1 MIATQDVLIQPIV
14 TEKTVSVK
22 DKFCFAVHGDATK
35 QDVKKAVLDFYGT
48 KVLKVNITN
57 LPEKFRLVKR
67 GKPAR
72 KRAPLKKATISLAK
86 GGTLDFNA
94 FK

>member
-1 MIATQDVLIQPIV
+1 MKALVDVLIQPIV
-14 TEKTVSVK
+14 TEKTVAMK
-22 DKFCFAVHGDATK
+22 DKFAFAVHKDATK
-35 QDVKKAVLDFYGT
+35 ADIKKAILEFYGV
-48 KVLKVNITN
+48 KVLQVNITN
-57 LPEKFRLVKR
+57 LPEKFRTVQR

-72 KRAPLKKATISLAK
+72 RRAPLKKATVSLEK

>member
-1 MIATQDVLIQPIV
+1 MRALHDVLIHPIV
-14 TEKTVSVK
+14 TEKTVAMK
-22 DKFCFAVHGDATK
+22 DKFVFAVHKEATK
-35 QDVKKAVLDFYGT
+35 ADITKAILEFYGI
-48 KVLKVNITN
+48 KVLQVNITN
-57 LPEKFRLVKR
+57 LPEKFKTAQK

-72 KRAPLKKATISLAK
+72 KRAPLKKATITLAK

>member
-1 MIATQDVLIQPIV
+1 MIATQDVLVQPIV
-14 TEKTVSVK
+14 TEKTVAMK
-22 DKFCFAVHGDATK
+22 DKFCFAIHNDATK
-35 QDVKKAVLDFYGT
+35 EDVKKAILDFYGA

-57 LPEKFRLVKR
+57 LPEKFRLVQR

-72 KRAPLKKATISLAK
+72 KRAPLKKATVSLAK

>member
-14 TEKTVSVK
+14 TEKTVAMK
-22 DKFCFAVHGDATK
+22 DKFCFAVHNDATK
-35 QDVKKAVLDFYGT
+35 EDVKKALFDFYGV

-57 LPEKFRLVKR
+57 LPEKFKQVQR
-67 GKPAR
+67 GKQAR
-72 KRAPLKKATISLAK
+72 KRAPLKKATITVEK